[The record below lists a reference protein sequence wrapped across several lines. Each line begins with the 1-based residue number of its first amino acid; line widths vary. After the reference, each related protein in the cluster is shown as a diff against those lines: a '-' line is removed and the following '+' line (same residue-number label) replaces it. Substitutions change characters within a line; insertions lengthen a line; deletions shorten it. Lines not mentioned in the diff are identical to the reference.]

1 MKSEKTNMIKQFFSK
16 RETKQLLFLLPSILG
31 VILFFIGPFAYLI
44 YCSVLNNTIQKQF
57 VGVENYV
64 ALFQNE
70 AFRTASVNTILFAL
84 LSVPLAII
92 ISLVMAVLLEA
103 NIPGKSYLRLIFLSP
118 MMVPTASVILVW
130 QVFFCYNGV
139 VAQFVESI
147 SSYKPDFFHS
157 KFGMLVILLLFLWKN
172 LGYYM
177 IIYMAA
183 LNEIPKEL
191 VEAARIDGAS
201 KRQQF
206 FYIKLPYLSPTILFI
221 CILSL
226 MASFKIFKE
235 VYLLVG
241 AYPYDTMYLL
251 QHFINNTF
259 MSLDY
264 QKLATATVIFTVF
277 VAMAMAILFA
287 LENKAGKDFEG

>member
-1 MKSEKTNMIKQFFSK
+1 MIKQFFSSK
-16 RETKQLLFLLPSILG
+16 ERKQLLFLLPSILG
-31 VILFFIGPFAYLI
+31 VVLFFIGPFLYLI
-44 YCSVLNNTIQKQF
+44 YCSLLNNTIQKQF

-64 ALFQNE
+64 ALLQNE
-70 AFRTASVNTILFAL
+70 AFLTASKNTIIFSL
-84 LSVPLAII
+84 LSVPLAIT
-92 ISLVMAVLLEA
+92 ISLAMAVLLEE
-103 NIPGKSYLRLIFLSP
+103 NIPGKSYIRLIFLSP

-139 VAQFVESI
+139 VTQFVESI
-147 SSYKPDFFHS
+147 SSYSPDFFHS
-157 KFGMLVILLLFLWKN
+157 KFGMFVVLVLFLWKN

-191 VEAARIDGAS
+191 LEAAIIDGGN

-206 FYIKLPYLSPTILFI
+206 FYIKLPYLSPTILFVF
-221 CILSL
+221 ILSL

-264 QKLATATVIFTVF
+264 QKLATATVLFTV
-277 VAMAMAILFA
+277 ALTIIMAALFA
-287 LENKAGKDFEG
+287 LENRVGKDFEG